1 MKNKFMDKVKAAEG
15 LANKERVRKIQLK
28 KEKCLKLLDD
38 VKQHG
43 GPLTPTDVDKLK
55 GLTDAQVLMEI
66 KYLRQTVAPNIREKR
81 KVGNKFVKF
90 TREELEGQI
99 LNVLKPENMFVDDID
114 QLLLSAMEGKES
126 ANTKDTDCDETKDV
140 VGKVAVVEGPL
151 TDKTVG
157 FIVNAT
163 TVQLYHVTRYGF
175 EPDDTT
181 EDLSDYKVVQI
192 IEDYDF
198 ITRRTGV
205 YLRCS
210 LS

>member
-1 MKNKFMDKVKAAEG
+1 M
-15 LANKERVRKIQLK
+15 
-28 KEKCLKLLDD
+28 
-38 VKQHG
+38 
-43 GPLTPTDVDKLK
+43 
-55 GLTDAQVLMEI
+55 
-66 KYLRQTVAPNIREKR
+66 
-81 KVGNKFVKF
+81 
-90 TREELEGQI
+90 
-99 LNVLKPENMFVDDID
+99 KPENKFVDDID

-126 ANTKDTDCDETKDV
+126 ANTKDTDCDETKDF

-151 TDKTVG
+151 KDKTVG